1 MLALSVGAFELI
13 AGGEASGGIGADLG
27 LVELGGG
34 ARQSKSTIRSAG
46 DARSCA
52 DATDE
57 APSVGCR
64 SPIQIFLTPIAL
76 GATGGAFAAAE
87 RESID
92 APGDRH
98 GSVARGL
105 REQFHAVHGGGHGGN
120 GEREALVHYLRQPG
134 ATAAVCDRTSKGPRF
149 TGSSAADFAA
159 LSGAL
164 IDGEVRSELWQ
175 RCAMLLLESADAEV
189 AASLLDELAH
199 AYRRL
204 LSVGAIEQ
212 DGGSGALA
220 RVASGAAVQ
229 AARDR
234 AARRRGGSRHWA
246 LRQALEQGALGPF
259 ASEQGR
265 ELLVSIDLEHGL
277 WKGKPLTQANLD
289 ELAATENEQM
299 STHRA
304 AHTGCRDRAGSA
316 AANRAAPPTASP

>member
-1 MLALSVGAFELI
+1 M
-13 AGGEASGGIGADLG
+13 
-27 LVELGGG
+27 
-34 ARQSKSTIRSAG
+34 
-46 DARSCA
+46 
-52 DATDE
+52 
-57 APSVGCR
+57 
-64 SPIQIFLTPIAL
+64 
-76 GATGGAFAAAE
+76 
-87 RESID
+87 
-92 APGDRH
+92 
-98 GSVARGL
+98 
-105 REQFHAVHGGGHGGN
+105 
-120 GEREALVHYLRQPG
+120 HYLRQPG

-212 DGGSGALA
+212 DGEDRARLLALHRA
-220 RVASGAAVQ
+220 LLFRPRGTAPHAAAV
-229 AARDR
+229 AAD
-234 AARRRGGSRHWA
+234 WA